1 MDTDYTL
8 QINLSPGDVR
18 YAELTV
24 PALIRAH
31 PDASERL
38 LVVDVCKP
46 QRTGIVDPEK
56 RFPEPAYSQRVA
68 RIREIAS
75 NLLAAGM
82 VDRVELLEPEFSLR
96 RRLSEKYLANVVQ
109 ETHDYGGCALM
120 AYLAAFELCNTPWL
134 LHFDADMLIH
144 RSTDHSWVSEASRE
158 VAQNPDLIAASPLSS
173 PPLAEAQS
181 LPSQGEKL
189 AHRPHPAG
197 WLSHWFSTRC
207 YLFQMEKLKQ
217 QLPLLQGRILWE
229 TRFAKW
235 LRRGYP
241 RSPEIMLFRRMQ
253 SAGKFRLTL
262 HDQHTWL
269 LHPID
274 KSDRFVRFLPDMLS
288 SVENGHYPAA
298 QAGHQDIAMSAW
310 EEFLAED
317 SANRLN

>member
-24 PALIRAH
+24 PALIKAH

-134 LHFDADMLIH
+134 LHFDADILLH
-144 RSTDHSWVSEASRE
+144 RDSGHAWVREAIPAILADER
-158 VAQNPDLIAASPLSS
+158 LIAAVPLPAPPGKGNPSTPSS
-173 PPLAEAQS
+173 N
-181 LPSQGEKL
+181 EKL
-189 AHRPHPAG
+189 PHVRHPLG

-207 YLFQMEKLKQ
+207 YLFHLERLRD
-217 QLPLLQGRILWE
+217 QLPLLQGRARWDTLL
-229 TRFAKW
+229 AKW

-241 RSPEIMLFRRMQ
+241 RSPEIMLFRRLQ
-253 SAGKFRLTL
+253 DAGRFRLTL
-262 HDQHTWL
+262 QTSKTWM
-269 LHPID
+269 LHPVD
-274 KSDRFVRFLPDMLS
+274 KGPEFLRLLPAMLRA
-288 SVENGHYPAA
+288 VESGEYPAA
-298 QAGHQDIAMSAW
+298 QAGHQDILTAAW
-310 EEFLAED
+310 KEYFDVTSPA
-317 SANRLN
+317 S